1 MSNGA
6 RHGLGVL
13 AGLLL
18 APLLVVVLSFG
29 LDGFNYAMRTFTPPW
44 IGLAIMA
51 GAGVLVAFMFSSRI
65 SPVATV
71 IGGLIYTVVGLFP
84 ILEMSLKVRLL
95 PDFLPSTFS
104 RGLMTLMYTGIL
116 LTLGVGMLVASCFP
130 SRWRGARRA
139 VPAHA
144 ARGTAAYGPGGYQP
158 APGPEQTYQQPP
170 AFQPPERQPS
180 AFQPQEQQPS
190 AFQRP
195 PGQEPGSVFQPQQ
208 PTGGEDAT
216 RPMHRE

>member
-6 RHGLGVL
+6 RHGLGVV

-29 LDGFNYAMRTFTPPW
+29 LDGFTHAMRTFTPPW
-44 IGLAIMA
+44 IGLAVMA
-51 GAGVLVAFMFSSRI
+51 GAGVLVAFLFSSRI
-65 SPVATV
+65 SPVATL

-84 ILEMSLKVRLL
+84 ILEMSLRVRLL
-95 PDFLPSTFS
+95 PDFLPSMFS
-104 RGLMTLMYTGIL
+104 RGLTTLMYTGIL
-116 LTLGVGMLVASCFP
+116 LTLGVGMLVASFFP
-130 SRWRGARRA
+130 SRWRGARR
-139 VPAHA
+139 PAHA
-144 ARGTAAYGPGGYQP
+144 AHGTAGPYGPGSYQP
-158 APGPEQTYQQPP
+158 AAGPEQPYQQPP
-170 AFQPPERQPS
+170 VFQPPERQPS
-180 AFQPQEQQPS
+180 AFQPQEQHPS